1 MADKGSPRRL
11 GYTSAEVAR
20 LLGLSVGRIRSY
32 VRAGFL
38 APDRVG
44 RGRLRFSFQDLVLLR
59 AAKELVEK
67 RVAPRRVRAAL
78 AKLRSDLPQGR
89 PLSGLSIS
97 ADAGRVV
104 VRDGR
109 SRWNPESGQR
119 LFDFEIAE
127 IARRVAPLARQ
138 ASEPLR
144 AEEWFELGC
153 EIEASSPAE
162 ARDAYRRSIELDPD
176 HTGAHTNLGRLLH
189 EEGELAAAEAH
200 YRAALRSDAEDATA
214 AFNLG
219 VVLEDSER
227 PAEAIAA
234 YEQAVAADRRAADA
248 HYNLARL
255 YEKVGNP
262 AAAVRHWKSYRRL
275 VKSATKDPPFET

>member
-11 GYTSAEVAR
+11 GYTSAAVSR

-44 RGRLRFSFQDLVLLR
+44 RSQLRFSFQDLVLLR

-78 AKLRSDLPQGR
+78 AKLRSDLPQDR

-97 ADAGRVV
+97 ADGGRVV

-109 SRWNPESGQR
+109 SRWNPESGQS
-119 LFDFEIAE
+119 LFDFQISE
-127 IARRVAPLARQ
+127 IARRVAPLARRSAADARQ
-138 ASEPLR
+138 ASEPPS

-189 EEGELAAAEAH
+189 EQGELAAAEAH
-200 YRAALRSDAEDATA
+200 YRAALRADAEDATA

-255 YEKVGNP
+255 YEKLGN
-262 AAAVRHWKSYRRL
+262 AAAALRHWKSYRRL
-275 VKSATKDPPFET
+275 VK